1 MKVKVFNLNDVVKQF
16 TEGKYHISFDEKSAI
31 ITGKEKF
38 IFTDNEAVHSI
49 HDDSL
54 TLRIEKGYQEYK
66 TFYFLTHELSIT
78 IKVKDILAECQP
90 CEEVELG
97 QWIRQGKDRIER
109 NYDRLLN
116 SIEEIGL
123 DPKDY
128 SREGISA

>member
-16 TEGKYHISFDEKSAI
+16 TEGKYHCGFDEKNAI
-31 ITGKEKF
+31 IAGREKF
-38 IFTDNEAVHSI
+38 IFTDNEAVHSL
-49 HDDSL
+49 HDDSI
-54 TLRIEKGYQEYK
+54 TLSIENGYQEYK
-66 TFYFLTHELSIT
+66 VFYFLTHELSIT

-90 CEEVELG
+90 REEVELG